1 MYSGLIKSVYCYIL
15 IVVLEKLK
23 VGISKQVDL
32 RRASLRIW
40 QHFNKSLKVIRG
52 KNHID
57 SPERDNFRWNA
68 SFLSSSVMILEL
80 ILTMCPWLGGSK
92 GNSVTEWKL
101 RTVRIIE
108 NTEEG
113 EFRIID
119 KNSLFKLLFSGW

>member
-57 SPERDNFRWNA
+57 SPERDNFR
-68 SFLSSSVMILEL
+68 
-80 ILTMCPWLGGSK
+80 
-92 GNSVTEWKL
+92 
-101 RTVRIIE
+101 
-108 NTEEG
+108 
-113 EFRIID
+113 
-119 KNSLFKLLFSGW
+119 